1 MMRTTV
7 SSMRMEESTREVAE
21 DEDQQD
27 DNLETAD
34 LEESML
40 RASFQT
46 VRKQRNAARE
56 LEDTDAALP

>member
-7 SSMRMEESTREVAE
+7 SSMRMEESTCEVAE